1 MKDYNFPNEKL
12 RFITEKLD
20 CRMIISKN
28 EHDIFTLQSA
38 GSIRFATQND
48 ILRIKKMIF
57 YYQNSEMPCLIIKV
71 LIIIS
76 NLTPQNF

>member
-12 RFITEKLD
+12 RFITEKLE

-38 GSIRFATQND
+38 WSIRFATQND
-48 ILRIKKMIF
+48 I
-57 YYQNSEMPCLIIKV
+57 
-71 LIIIS
+71 
-76 NLTPQNF
+76 